1 MEKAIQTN
9 ESGAEESASA
19 ATEMTAQAEQMKV
32 RVAELIRMVGG
43 FGRNAAAAPVTPARI
58 SR

>member
-1 MEKAIQTN
+1 MEKVIQTN
-9 ESGAEESASA
+9 EPGAEESASA

-32 RVAELIRMVGG
+32 HVADLIRMVGG
-43 FGRNAAAAPVTPARI
+43 SGRNPAAVPVTPARI